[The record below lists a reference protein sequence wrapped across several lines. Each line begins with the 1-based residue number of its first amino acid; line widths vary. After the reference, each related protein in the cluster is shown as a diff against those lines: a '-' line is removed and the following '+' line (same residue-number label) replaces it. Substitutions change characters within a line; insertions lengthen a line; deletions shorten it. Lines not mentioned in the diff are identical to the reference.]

1 MTDAIQTA
9 DRNCAVF
16 QNGASPNKLSAAPGS
31 SVANPFQIYVQSR
44 WTCPSVGLSNPWEV
58 GKRRSRSRRRR
69 VGPCAAPAPLGG
81 APSCSPAR
89 YHKSAAIE
97 NYVRSVKNK
106 NGSSVTLP
114 CVILPESGGGPTPP
128 PASGAAGSGRP

>member
-44 WTCPSVGLSNPWEV
+44 WTCPSVRPSVSVIRGRLASVEV
-58 GKRRSRSRRRR
+58 EAAGVESVLVRR
-69 VGPCAAPAPLGG
+69 LL
-81 APSCSPAR
+81 
-89 YHKSAAIE
+89 
-97 NYVRSVKNK
+97 RSV
-106 NGSSVTLP
+106 VPLLAHL
-114 CVILPESGGGPTPP
+114 V
-128 PASGAAGSGRP
+128 